1 MEIRAVLKILRTAG
15 LIAAGSAMLALVAL
29 PVDAAASVLARAA
42 TAFPATLVKSGGG
55 GAGGGHVD
63 PGTNF
68 GFLDVPQ
75 PDYSRPNLD
84 YNLPAPGPK
93 ETFKS
98 RAAYCKKTFKTY
110 DARSGTYIGKDGKRH
125 RCY

>member
-1 MEIRAVLKILRTAG
+1 MSKIARTTLSA
-15 LIAAGSAMLALVAL
+15 AAGGAMLVSSTMIPS
-29 PVDAAASVLARAA
+29 PVGAG
-42 TAFPATLVKSGGG
+42 PAGVFANTTSPSAITFVKGGG
-55 GAGGGHVD
+55 GGGG
-63 PGTNF
+63 GGLSAGSNY

-84 YNLPAPGPK
+84 YNLPAPGPNS
-93 ETFKS
+93 TFKS

-110 DARSGTYIGKDGKRH
+110 DARTGTYIGKDGKRH